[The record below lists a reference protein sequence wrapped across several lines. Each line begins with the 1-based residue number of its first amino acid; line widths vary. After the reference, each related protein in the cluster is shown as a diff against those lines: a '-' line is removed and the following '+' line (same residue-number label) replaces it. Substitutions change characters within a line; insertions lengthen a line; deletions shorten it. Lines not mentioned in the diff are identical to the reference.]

1 MATVSTIF
9 SACSST
15 QAMLLSAVPQGLKR
29 LAECGEDL
37 PHICF
42 TLDELDIIVEGEHTE
57 NLEPLFEDGT
67 YLRQVLPALDWWIW
81 VTDSLNQGRS
91 MNGAFAE
98 AEFEE
103 QRAKLL
109 FLLDDVLSSYTAA
122 LAEGPIYSA
131 CHTNGHSAGLELMK
145 RYRIYTRYVCAF
157 AQDVWPAVDLGWL
170 LNHS

>member
-1 MATVSTIF
+1 MATVSATI
-9 SACSST
+9 SAGSST
-15 QAMLLSAVPQGLKR
+15 QTMLLSAVPQGLQQ

-37 PHICF
+37 PHIRF
-42 TLDELDIIVEGEHTE
+42 TLDELDVIVEGKQTE
-57 NLEPLFEDGT
+57 SLEPLFEDGT

-81 VTDSLNQGRS
+81 VADSLNLGRS

-122 LAEGPIYSA
+122 LAEGPIYSG
-131 CHTNGHSAGLELMK
+131 CRSSSYSAGLELLK
-145 RYRIYTRYVCAF
+145 RYRQFTRYVCAY
-157 AQDVWPAVDLGWL
+157 AREMWPGVELGWL
-170 LNHS
+170 LKQA